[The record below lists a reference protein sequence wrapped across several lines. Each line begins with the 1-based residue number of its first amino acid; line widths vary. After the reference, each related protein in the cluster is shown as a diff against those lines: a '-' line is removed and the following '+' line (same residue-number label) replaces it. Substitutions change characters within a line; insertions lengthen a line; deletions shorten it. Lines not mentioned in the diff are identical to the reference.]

1 MTWIALDCDLF
12 DHPKM
17 AALPSDSARYG
28 WIVTLSKAKRQRN
41 AGSFASAQHF
51 AHVLGKYGRFVDDYV
66 KVGLLEQAVGG
77 SLSIH
82 DWRKHQWNASK
93 ARLREDDDE
102 TSRGIDVD
110 ASEISSGSDVDSSR
124 AVAVAVDVDVSSSE
138 GVGSGAGG
146 LLRLVQELTNR
157 PFGFTPGSK
166 PWEMLT
172 EDVRALGVQKV
183 EAAYRAVEADADG
196 PLDAA
201 GVIYGG
207 HKRLFPI
214 PDGPR
219 RLSST
224 EQHKQDIADLKAEAQ
239 RRGALRA

>member
-124 AVAVAVDVDVSSSE
+124 AV
-138 GVGSGAGG
+138 
-146 LLRLVQELTNR
+146 
-157 PFGFTPGSK
+157 
-166 PWEMLT
+166 
-172 EDVRALGVQKV
+172 
-183 EAAYRAVEADADG
+183 G
-196 PLDAA
+196 P
-201 GVIYGG
+201 
-207 HKRLFPI
+207 
-214 PDGPR
+214 
-219 RLSST
+219 
-224 EQHKQDIADLKAEAQ
+224 
-239 RRGALRA
+239 